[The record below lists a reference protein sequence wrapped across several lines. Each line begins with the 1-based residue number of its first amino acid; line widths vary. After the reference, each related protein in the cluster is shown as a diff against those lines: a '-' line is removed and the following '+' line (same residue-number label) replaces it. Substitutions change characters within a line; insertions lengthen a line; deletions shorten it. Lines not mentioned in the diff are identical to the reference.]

1 MSKVFKML
9 LYLMEYEIIFH
20 LILWLDK
27 NIPFELF
34 KWNEIKTSNVEI
46 QQKVLLWDYEIYIFI
61 TCCLSQNKMHV
72 SIYNDILKLYIL
84 ELRIRLA
91 KMIKELHKK
100 FSLYYQNRITFGNN
114 SSSFLSGLLFSLE
127 FLRHWMLTRKV
138 KTIIWPKA
146 KSKINS
152 FLLTCFGRLV
162 IN

>member
-72 SIYNDILKLYIL
+72 SKYNDILKLYIL

-91 KMIKELHKK
+91 K
-100 FSLYYQNRITFGNN
+100 
-114 SSSFLSGLLFSLE
+114 
-127 FLRHWMLTRKV
+127 W
-138 KTIIWPKA
+138 
-146 KSKINS
+146 
-152 FLLTCFGRLV
+152 
-162 IN
+162 